1 MAGNEGVGVVQ
12 KVGPSVKGLAVNDLV
27 VPALPGVGT
36 SRAYV
41 HMQVLV
47 CLCVCVFIYLCIW
60 VSVGGWVGGWLWVT
74 VSVSV

>member
-1 MAGNEGVGVVQ
+1 MQ

-36 SRAYV
+36 WRACV
-41 HMQVLV
+41 HMHVLV